1 MGLLSSCTSTV
12 PSLATDTCAGSCTR
26 GPAQRGRVTDE
37 GARTRSARAPLVP
50 SQHAH
55 THTHSRYLLADVP
68 QLDDCTRRHL
78 CGTKPHEPSIR
89 TGAREGLRS
98 RRECGPPRADPS
110 AHAGK
115 ATHRRCAAV
124 RHRACHPHHQQRE
137 RRCWAA
143 FAHFCHFPTNQST
156 NTGRKKRALP
166 RTSHPSSVMVRV
178 GARAC
183 SARLRVHACTARRR
197 VQQTDEHSAARPV
210 APRFRVGAASYARG
224 AVTSATA
231 RARSACWGSAGGGS
245 ATLRRMQWQPLG
257 RASRQ
262 RCCAGPSRPWPR
274 SVSRRPSPGT
284 PHLPCSSGRARG
296 VGAPRGGAA
305 ADAACDRARRRARAT
320 GRRGRDVASRALADP
335 LRCAN
340 CRQCPRVLTCAVPCP
355 AQPAHKTFKVKKIL
369 AKKARQNRQI
379 PQWIRLRTDNKI
391 R

>member
-1 MGLLSSCTSTV
+1 MVQRSGGESQTKE
-12 PSLATDTCAGSCTR
+12 
-26 GPAQRGRVTDE
+26 RGR
-37 GARTRSARAPLVP
+37 
-50 SQHAH
+50 
-55 THTHSRYLLADVP
+55 
-68 QLDDCTRRHL
+68 
-78 CGTKPHEPSIR
+78 
-89 TGAREGLRS
+89 GARERPWSHRS
-98 RRECGPPRADPS
+98 TRTRTPTVDTCLPTYPSLTTALVATCAARNRMNRQFVRARARGCVRAGSAGHREQIPAHTQGRPRTAGALPS
-110 AHAGK
+110 AIAPAIPTTSSASAAAG
-115 ATHRRCAAV
+115 
-124 RHRACHPHHQQRE
+124 PHLPI
-137 RRCWAA
+137 
-143 FAHFCHFPTNQST
+143 FVIFPRTNAT